1 MENCLTP
8 IHIFR
13 GDDTSA
19 FGLRTLTIK
28 LTGDLDLTNATAKF
42 TLLGF
47 SKVWTNAETRT
58 GELTM
63 SFSRADTE
71 KFPLGPQF
79 GTLRLYDINGATDES
94 LGKRL
99 TVVNT
104 IPFEVTNRVFG
115 APTEEYNINVAL
127 SVDTEINI
135 TFTTTG
141 SESEWG
147 RDPSGKFLTPIDP
160 TITKVLNPA
169 LDNVNEIGER
179 YTLADVKNL
188 VNTLLNSFK
197 A

>member
-19 FGLRTLTIK
+19 FGLRTLTIR

-79 GTLRLYDINGATDES
+79 GTLRLYDIDGATDES

-141 SESEWG
+141 SEAEWG
-147 RDPSGKFLTPIDP
+147 RDPSGKVLIPIDNN
-160 TITKVLNPA
+160 IQRIVVPA
-169 LDNVNEIGER
+169 LENVSEIGTK
-179 YTLADVKNL
+179 YTLPDIKNL
-188 VNTLLNSFK
+188 VNTILNSLK